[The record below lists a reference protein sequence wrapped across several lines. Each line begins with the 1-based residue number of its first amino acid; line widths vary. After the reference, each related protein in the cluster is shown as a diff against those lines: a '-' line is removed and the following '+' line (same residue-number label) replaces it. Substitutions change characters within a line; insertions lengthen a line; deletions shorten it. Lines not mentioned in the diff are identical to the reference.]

1 MQIHHIS
8 DHGLYLFIS
17 VKGKNKI
24 RNMLRLHSYST
35 KERKRE
41 GWYRSVE
48 NSKVLILSI
57 ICNSVTLK
65 LENIDYKLRLKNA
78 VTNIAVVE
86 SDP

>member
-1 MQIHHIS
+1 M
-8 DHGLYLFIS
+8 FIS

-78 VTNIAVVE
+78 VTNIVVVE

>member
-1 MQIHHIS
+1 M
-8 DHGLYLFIS
+8 FIS

>member
-24 RNMLRLHSYST
+24 RNMLRLHS
-35 KERKRE
+35 
-41 GWYRSVE
+41 
-48 NSKVLILSI
+48 
-57 ICNSVTLK
+57 TLK

-78 VTNIAVVE
+78 VTNILVE